1 MGTSEAMTT
10 FGLLCIVTA
19 IVGGGLKVLGHEF
32 PLVEP
37 AFRQVLLALFG
48 TALIIAWNFSTV
60 S

>member
-1 MGTSEAMTT
+1 MTT